1 MSIFSTVL
9 IFIVALEAFYIMGL
23 EMFASDEKLHQV
35 FGMSEEF
42 VKMPDTR
49 TLMAN
54 QGLYNGFIG
63 AGLLLS
69 RFVLP
74 ANAQYAG
81 SLMFVI
87 FVIIAAVY
95 GWLSAKNLRILLA
108 QGTPAILALLS
119 LLIFH

>member
-1 MSIFSTVL
+1 
-9 IFIVALEAFYIMGL
+9 
-23 EMFASDEKLHQV
+23 
-35 FGMSEEF
+35 
-42 VKMPDTR
+42 
-49 TLMAN
+49 MAN
-54 QGLYNGFIG
+54 QGLYNVFIG